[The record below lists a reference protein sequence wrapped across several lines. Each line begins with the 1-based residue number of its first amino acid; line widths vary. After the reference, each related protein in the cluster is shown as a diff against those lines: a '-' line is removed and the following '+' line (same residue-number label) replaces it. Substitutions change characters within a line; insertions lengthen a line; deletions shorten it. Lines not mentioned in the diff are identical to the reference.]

1 MLNVSE
7 AYKTAIDADSRNII
21 PRVLAYF
28 SEIPTEFTGDEV
40 ISLHLLEEA
49 KAETGNPLGA
59 VSSNE
64 LTITFDNSKRH
75 FTPTNTE
82 SPYYG
87 KLKPN
92 VKIEAYLAIKIAA
105 DTYEEVPLGTFY
117 TAEWNEAT
125 VTGYD
130 ILYALNG
137 MDVPMIKTQ
146 EDTTIGRMFAALFNA
161 LGLTNYSIDPDLD
174 QEIRIGWLPNGTT
187 QQALQALCVAG
198 NCFVNVDRAGVVRVQ
213 KNISSGIPVATLTD
227 NNQII
232 RAVNPQ
238 KYLDIYN
245 QVKVTYCR
253 PRLGRRD
260 TILNMDGVEVEQ
272 GANEIDK
279 THFTGA
285 PIGKVERISINHRSN
300 SSIDTVAYDAWSV
313 LIGTINPGNAE
324 TVDIIGRGY
333 PLSLTYRDRTV
344 RDDLLIAEWGL
355 KELVIQNDLIQDS
368 RVARTYAQD
377 LLTLVA
383 DPFRGFELEIRGNP
397 ALEIGDI
404 IAISD
409 PTDNIPLT
417 NIAIERI
424 TLDYD
429 GGLSGSISGRRVG

>member
-7 AYKTAIDADSRNII
+7 TYKQAIDADIRHII
-21 PRVLAYF
+21 PRVLVYF
-28 SEIPTEFTGDEV
+28 SEIPTEFTVDEV

-64 LTITFDNSKRH
+64 LTITLDNSNC
-75 FTPTNTE
+75 FFNPTNTA

-87 KLKPN
+87 LLKPN
-92 VKIEAYLAIKIAA
+92 VKVEAFLAVKTAA
-105 DTYEEVPLGTFY
+105 GTYEETPLGTFY
-117 TAEWNEAT
+117 TAEWSEGT

-130 ILYALNG
+130 SLYTLGG

-146 EDTTIGRMFAALFNA
+146 EDTTIGRMFAALFDA
-161 LGLTNYSIDPDLD
+161 MEVANYSIDPGLD
-174 QEIRIGWLPNGTT
+174 QTIRIGWLPNGST

-198 NCFVNVDRAGVVRVQ
+198 NCFINVDRTGVIRVQ
-213 KNISSGIPVATLTD
+213 KNALSGVPVSTLTD
-227 NNQII
+227 DNQII

-253 PRLGRRD
+253 PRLGKRD
-260 TILNMDGVEVEQ
+260 TILNMDGIEIES
-272 GANEIDK
+272 GTSEIDK
-279 THFTGA
+279 THFNAA
-285 PIGKVERISINHRSN
+285 PIGKVERISINHRAN
-300 SSIDTVAYDAWSV
+300 SSINTLSYDAWSV
-313 LIGTINPGNAE
+313 LIGTVNPGSAE
-324 TVDIIGRGY
+324 IVNIIGRGY
-333 PLSLTYRDRTV
+333 PLNLTYRDRTT
-344 RDDLLIAEWGL
+344 RDDALIAEWGL

-377 LLTLVA
+377 LLALVA

-404 IAISD
+404 IEISD